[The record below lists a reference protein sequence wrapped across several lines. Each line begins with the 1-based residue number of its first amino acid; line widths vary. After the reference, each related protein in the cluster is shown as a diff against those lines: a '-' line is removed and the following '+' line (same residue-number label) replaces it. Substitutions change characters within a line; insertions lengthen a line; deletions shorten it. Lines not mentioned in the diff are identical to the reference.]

1 MAGNERETVRAKA
14 GMRTRAAKR
23 SAWRA
28 GAGAGGGE
36 NKGGGRRKTRTQQQE
51 IWVRMGM
58 KVLAK
63 GAKRN
68 IVRTNR
74 APKQVDRVQE
84 RKRGDWRKKIS
95 KAFQRRGKK

>member
-1 MAGNERETVRAKA
+1 MAGNERETVWAKA
-14 GMRTRAAKR
+14 GTRTRAAKR

-36 NKGGGRRKTRTQQQE
+36 NKGGGRRKTRTQQE
-51 IWVRMGM
+51 KWVRMGR
-58 KVLAK
+58 KVLAN

-74 APKQVDRVQE
+74 ATKQVNRVQE